1 MPGNE
6 KAVAGWVTGHLIL
19 SVCRTRRQ
27 SLCGLIFVN
36 NNLTPSLAVRQ
47 ENRPMPSRTYHYYQ
61 VKYMLSAKSPR
72 LKRFVYWIFPIAWQ
86 VLRLEDIGQNE
97 GFANV
102 CKTRCKKMYV
112 WVVGLKCPPQLS
124 WFTVQVEPSFL
135 CSYDHMTKLNLFYWR
150 AELITFFYFLTLGG
164 KPIVENLRTDQSICE
179 DHTIV

>member
-1 MPGNE
+1 MCWPEDLSDNMPGNE

-102 CKTRCKKMYV
+102 CKTKLVAKKCMFELLV
-112 WVVGLKCPPQLS
+112 WSAHHNCHGSQYRLS
-124 WFTVQVEPSFL
+124 QASCV
-135 CSYDHMTKLNLFYWR
+135 HMTTWQSLTCFIDELNW
-150 AELITFFYFLTLGG
+150 
-164 KPIVENLRTDQSICE
+164 
-179 DHTIV
+179 